1 MFDISWGKLVVIGVI
16 ALIVIGPKE
25 LPAVLRTVG
34 QWMGKMRRMAAE
46 FQGQFQDAMREAE
59 MADLK
64 KTFDDTTSGLT
75 SVFDPVKNDIDKMVN
90 DPMSTGSSSVTNTP
104 TPDAGI
110 APPEPSAN
118 PSAHSQSASA
128 DPVALGTA
136 PEVSVPMP
144 EMPPPVET
152 KDFATPASATPAP
165 DLAQAAPPVGAA
177 PPAEDAPASA
187 PVPEAG
193 GGKAA

>member
-75 SVFDPVKNDIDKMVN
+75 SVFDPIKNDMDKMVN
-90 DPMSTGSSSVTNTP
+90 DPMSTGSGSAASAA

-110 APPEPSAN
+110 AAPEPAA
-118 PSAHSQSASA
+118 PA
-128 DPVALGTA
+128 DPVALGTAPVA

-152 KDFATPASATPAP
+152 KDFAAPSTPAPITPAPTTPAP
-165 DLAQAAPPVGAA
+165 DLAQATAPAEAA
-177 PPAEDAPASA
+177 PAQD
-187 PVPEAG
+187 AG

>member
-1 MFDISWGKLVVIGVI
+1 MFDISWGKIVIIGVV
-16 ALIVIGPKE
+16 ALIFIGPKE
-25 LPAVLRTVG
+25 LPSVLRLVG

-64 KTFDDTTSGLT
+64 KTFDETTSGLS
-75 SVFDPVKNDIDKMVN
+75 SVFDPIKNDMDKMVN
-90 DPMSTGSSSVTNTP
+90 DPMSAGSPSAAGTPAAP

-110 APPEPSAN
+110 PTPDPAAP
-118 PSAHSQSASA
+118 A

-136 PEVSVPMP
+136 PVAPPEVSVPMP

-152 KDFATPASATPAP
+152 KDFAAPAMPASSTPAP
-165 DLAQAAPPVGAA
+165 DLAQALPAGAA
-177 PPAEDAPASA
+177 PAGAAPESAPA
-187 PVPEAG
+187 PEAG

>member
-1 MFDISWGKLVVIGVI
+1 MFDIGWGKLVVIGVI

-64 KTFDDTTSGLT
+64 KTFDETTSGLS
-75 SVFDPVKNDIDKMVN
+75 SVFDPIKNDIDKMVG
-90 DPMSTGSSSVTNTP
+90 DPMSTGSSSAASAA

-110 APPEPSAN
+110 PTPEPSA
-118 PSAHSQSASA
+118 PA
-128 DPVALGTA
+128 DPVGLGTA
-136 PEVSVPMP
+136 PVAPPAEVSVPMP
-144 EMPPPVET
+144 EVPPPVDT
-152 KDFATPASATPAP
+152 KDFATPTTPTPTTPAP
-165 DLAQAAPPVGAA
+165 DLAQAA
-177 PPAEDAPASA
+177 
-187 PVPEAG
+187 
-193 GGKAA
+193 

>member
-90 DPMSTGSSSVTNTP
+90 DPMSTGSSGATNTP

-110 APPEPSAN
+110 ATPEPSAN
-118 PSAHSQSASA
+118 PSTPA

-136 PEVSVPMP
+136 PVAPEVSVPIP

-152 KDFATPASATPAP
+152 KDFAAPSTPAP
-165 DLAQAAPPVGAA
+165 DLSQAAPPSEAA
-177 PPAEDAPASA
+177 ASEKS
-187 PVPEAG
+187 VPTPDAG

>member
-1 MFDISWGKLVVIGVI
+1 MFDISWGKIVIIGVV
-16 ALIVIGPKE
+16 ALIFIGPKE
-25 LPAVLRTVG
+25 LPSVLRLVG

-64 KTFDDTTSGLT
+64 KTFDETTSGLS
-75 SVFDPVKNDIDKMVN
+75 SVFDPIKNDMDKMVN
-90 DPMSTGSSSVTNTP
+90 DPMSAGSSSASAA

-110 APPEPSAN
+110 PTPEPSA
-118 PSAHSQSASA
+118 PV

-136 PEVSVPMP
+136 PVAPPPEVSVPSP
-144 EMPPPVET
+144 EMPPPVDT
-152 KDFATPASATPAP
+152 KDFAAPIAPAPTTPAP
-165 DLAQAAPPVGAA
+165 DLAQALPAGA
-177 PPAEDAPASA
+177 PPAETAPASA
-187 PVPEAG
+187 PAPEAG

>member
-1 MFDISWGKLVVIGVI
+1 MFDISWGKIVIIGVV
-16 ALIVIGPKE
+16 ALVVIGPKE
-25 LPAVLRTVG
+25 LPSVLRMVG

-64 KTFDDTTSGLT
+64 KTFDETTSGLT
-75 SVFDPVKNDIDKMVN
+75 SAFDPVKNDIDKMVN
-90 DPMSTGSSSVTNTP
+90 DPMSTGSSSAPNVP

-110 APPEPSAN
+110 ATPEPSAN
-118 PSAHSQSASA
+118 PSASNPSAPA
-128 DPVALGTA
+128 DPVALGTAPVA

-144 EMPPPVET
+144 EMPPPVDT
-152 KDFATPASATPAP
+152 KDFAASSTPAP
-165 DLAQAAPPVGAA
+165 DLAQASPPAA
-177 PPAEDAPASA
+177 PEKSAPA
-187 PVPEAG
+187 PEAG

>member
-1 MFDISWGKLVVIGVI
+1 MFDISWGKIVIIGVV
-16 ALIVIGPKE
+16 ALIFIGPKE
-25 LPAVLRTVG
+25 LPSVLRLVG

-59 MADLK
+59 MADRK
-64 KTFDDTTSGLT
+64 KTFDETTSGLS
-75 SVFDPVKNDIDKMVN
+75 SVFDPIKNDMDKMVN
-90 DPMSTGSSSVTNTP
+90 DPMSAGSPSAASAA

-110 APPEPSAN
+110 PTPEPSV
-118 PSAHSQSASA
+118 PA

-136 PEVSVPMP
+136 PVAPPPEVSVPSP

-152 KDFATPASATPAP
+152 KDFAAPTTPAP
-165 DLAQAAPPVGAA
+165 DLAQADV
-177 PPAEDAPASA
+177 PATA
-187 PVPEAG
+187 PEAG